1 MLRIRRFEE
10 VVQELRL
17 AGEIV
22 GSVHLCIGQEAIPV
36 GTTQELDL
44 SVDAIFATY
53 RGHGWAIA
61 CGSSL
66 ESLFAELLCRGSG
79 INGGRGGSAY
89 LSDPDHG
96 FYGENSIVGAGAPI
110 AVGAALAGRYDGTNR
125 VSVAVFGD
133 GALNQGSVHEALNF
147 AAVVCAPTIF
157 IVENNGYSELT
168 PIQDMVRVERLADR
182 AGAYGVRAERVDGN
196 DPQAVRNA
204 VGAAVELARNGEGP
218 SLIEAVTAR
227 LVGHYIGD
235 AQLYRPPGE
244 LERAKQDE
252 PIERVR
258 RRLLTA
264 PKEVAALEKEVDEEV
279 QLAYERARA
288 GTLADPLTVR
298 EFIYD

>member
-1 MLRIRRFEE
+1 MLASKGNSALQGRSSRPTR
-10 VVQELRL
+10 
-17 AGEIV
+17 EI
-22 GSVHLCIGQEAIPV
+22 P
-36 GTTQELDL
+36 
-44 SVDAIFATY
+44 
-53 RGHGWAIA
+53 
-61 CGSSL
+61 
-66 ESLFAELLCRGSG
+66 
-79 INGGRGGSAY
+79 
-89 LSDPDHG
+89 
-96 FYGENSIVGAGAPI
+96 
-110 AVGAALAGRYDGTNR
+110 
-125 VSVAVFGD
+125 
-133 GALNQGSVHEALNF
+133 
-147 AAVVCAPTIF
+147 
-157 IVENNGYSELT
+157 
-168 PIQDMVRVERLADR
+168 
-182 AGAYGVRAERVDGN
+182 
-196 DPQAVRNA
+196 AVRHISRRLSIS
-204 VGAAVELARNGEGP
+204 GAAVELARNGEGP